1 MEPIR
6 QVGGDGAKEAAV
18 TRELYNFYPE
28 WRFYPTP
35 RFYFSDFHLN
45 HSWGN
50 GRENYIGDL
59 EVKWLRSPWQ
69 DGAIF
74 PFEKLQKL
82 VIAPPFTDGDDVFHR
97 ICFRFSNETAIIPVK
112 VLAGLQPRWNVRQD
126 TQERDLV
133 VDISWETVQQYA
145 LGLVINDK

>member
-6 QVGGDGAKEAAV
+6 QVGNDGVKESAV
-18 TRELYNFYPE
+18 IAELYKFYPE

-45 HSWGN
+45 HAYDN

-59 EVKWLRSPWQ
+59 EIKWLGSPWEQ
-69 DGAIF
+69 GAIF

-82 VIAPPFTDGDDVFHR
+82 IISPPFTDGDDVFHR
-97 ICFRFSNETAIIPVK
+97 ICFRFNNETAIIPVK
-112 VLAGLQPRWNVRQD
+112 ILAGMQPRWNIRND

-133 VDISWETVQQYA
+133 IDISPDIVQKYLLNVTIQ
-145 LGLVINDK
+145 K

>member
-6 QVGGDGAKEAAV
+6 QVGDDGAKEAAV

>member
-6 QVGGDGAKEAAV
+6 QVAGDGG
-18 TRELYNFYPE
+18 REDVVAIALCERYPD

-45 HSWGN
+45 QSWGN

-59 EVKWLRSPWQ
+59 EVKWLRNSHEE
-69 DGAIF
+69 GAIF

-82 VIAPPFTDGDDVFHR
+82 MIAPPFTDGSEVFHR
-97 ICFRFSNETAIIPVK
+97 ICFRFNDDTAIIPVRNLGHL
-112 VLAGLQPRWNVRQD
+112 VPCWNVRRD
-126 TQERDLV
+126 TNERDLV
-133 VDISWETVQQYA
+133 VDIPYQMLAHY
-145 LGLVINDK
+145 LIGLVITE